1 MTLKT
6 EVRKN
11 PGLVQNDSTL
21 RAIPSMRTYSGE
33 IYPVVVKDAITRWI
47 QYYNTLTQKRIL

>member
-33 IYPVVVKDAITRWI
+33 IYPVVVKDAITGVGI
-47 QYYNTLTQKRIL
+47 CVTIFPPF